1 MLTKNS
7 PTCGSLKLR
16 VHQFPPLRQTRQ
28 HLQSAEALAMDP
40 AEYQK
45 QLMDGFQE
53 GVRQGFNKGLS
64 EGKEEGYQQG
74 VGLGYDDGVKK
85 GRVEGRQSESC
96 RFNDAIEPFSGY
108 VAKMHDYLRSY
119 ENRRRDE
126 LLQLVEKVTRQVIR
140 CELALQPA
148 QLLALVEEALAAQP
162 SLPTQLKVY
171 LNPIELG
178 RINDVA
184 PEKVKQWGLVGDA
197 DMVSG
202 ECRVVT
208 DTTEI
213 DVGCQH
219 RLDQCV
225 DALKS
230 SLLPNQD
237 DQPEHDHQ
245 PDHDHQSDQHHG

>member
-1 MLTKNS
+1 MSIKNS
-7 PTCGSLKLR
+7 LHSGGAKVR
-16 VHQFPPLRQTRQ
+16 VHQFPPLRQIRQ
-28 HLQSAEALAMDP
+28 SVPSADAMTLDP
-40 AEYQK
+40 AAYQK

-53 GVRQGFNKGLS
+53 GVSQGFNKGLS
-64 EGKEEGYQQG
+64 EGKDEGYQEG
-74 VGLGYDDGVKK
+74 VRLGYDDGLKK
-85 GRVEGRQSESC
+85 GRVEGRQSESI
-96 RFNDAIEPFSGY
+96 RFDEAIEPFTGY
-108 VAKMHDYLRSY
+108 IAKMHDYLNGY

-162 SLPTQLKVY
+162 SVPTQLKVY
-171 LNPIELG
+171 LNPAELG

-184 PEKVKQWGLVGDA
+184 PEKVKQWGLMA
-197 DMVSG
+197 DPEMASG

-225 DALKS
+225 EALKS
-230 SLLPNQD
+230 SLLP
-237 DQPEHDHQ
+237 DQEH
-245 PDHDHQSDQHHG
+245 G

>member
-1 MLTKNS
+1 MSIKNS
-7 PTCGSLKLR
+7 ARSSGTNVR

-28 HLQSAEALAMDP
+28 NTQSADALTMDP

-53 GVRQGFNKGLS
+53 GVSQGFTKGLS

-74 VGLGYDDGVKK
+74 VRLGYDDGVKK
-85 GRVEGRQSESC
+85 GQVEGRQTESR
-96 RFNDAIEPFSGY
+96 RFDEAIGPFTSY
-108 VAKMHDYLRSY
+108 VAKMHDYLSSY

-162 SLPTQLKVY
+162 SVPKQLKVY
-171 LNPIELG
+171 LNPAELG

-184 PEKVKQWGLVGDA
+184 PEKVKQWGLVADA
-197 DMVSG
+197 QMASG

-230 SLLPNQD
+230 SLLPDQD
-237 DQPEHDHQ
+237 
-245 PDHDHQSDQHHG
+245 HG

>member
-1 MLTKNS
+1 MSIKNS
-7 PTCGSLKLR
+7 LRAGGAKVR
-16 VHQFPPLRQTRQ
+16 VHQFPPLRQIRQ
-28 HLQSAEALAMDP
+28 SLPPADATALDP
-40 AEYQK
+40 AAYQK

-53 GVRQGFNKGLS
+53 GVSQGFNKGLS
-64 EGKEEGYQQG
+64 EGKDEGYQEG
-74 VGLGYDDGVKK
+74 VRLGYDDGLKK
-85 GRVEGRQSESC
+85 GRVEGRQLESH
-96 RFNDAIEPFSGY
+96 RFDEAIEPLTGY
-108 VAKMHDYLRSY
+108 IAKMHDYFNGY

-126 LLQLVEKVTRQVIR
+126 LVQLVEKVTRQVIR

-162 SLPTQLKVY
+162 SVPTQLKVY
-171 LNPIELG
+171 LNPAELG

-184 PEKVKQWGLVGDA
+184 PEKVKQWGLLA
-197 DMVSG
+197 DPEMASG

-225 DALKS
+225 EALKS
-230 SLLPNQD
+230 SLLPDQD
-237 DQPEHDHQ
+237 HA
-245 PDHDHQSDQHHG
+245 

>member
-1 MLTKNS
+1 MLTKNGRRS
-7 PTCGSLKLR
+7 GEMNVR
-16 VHQFPPLRQTRQ
+16 VHQFPPLRQNRQ
-28 HLQSAEALAMDP
+28 NRQSEGELAMDP
-40 AEYQK
+40 VEYQK
-45 QLMDGFQE
+45 QLMEGFQE
-53 GVRQGFNKGLS
+53 GVSQGFSKGLA
-64 EGKEEGYQQG
+64 EGKEEGYQAGIRQG
-74 VGLGYDDGVKK
+74 HEDGVAQ
-85 GRVEGRQSESC
+85 GRVEGRKAESG
-96 RFNDAIEPFSGY
+96 RFNDAIEPFTGY
-108 VAKMHDYLRSY
+108 IAKMHDYFRNY
-119 ENRRRDE
+119 ETRRRDE

-162 SLPTQLKVY
+162 AAPTQLKVY
-171 LNPIELG
+171 LNPTELG
-178 RINDVA
+178 RIKDVA
-184 PEKVKQWGLVGDA
+184 PEKVQQWGLVADA

-230 SLLPNQD
+230 SLLPDQD
-237 DQPEHDHQ
+237 YE
-245 PDHDHQSDQHHG
+245 

>member
-7 PTCGSLKLR
+7 SRSGDRKVR
-16 VHQFPPLRQTRQ
+16 VHQFPPLRQHRQ
-28 HLQSAEALAMDP
+28 PLPSADGLIMDP

-53 GVRQGFNKGLS
+53 GVNQGFSKGLS
-64 EGKEEGYQQG
+64 DGKEEGYQEG
-74 VGLGYDDGVKK
+74 IRLGHEDGVQK
-85 GRVEGRQSESC
+85 GRMEGRQSESS
-96 RFNDAIEPFSGY
+96 RFNEAIAPFTSY
-108 VAKMHDYLRSY
+108 VAKMHDYLHSY

-162 SLPTQLKVY
+162 AVPTQLKVY

-184 PEKVKQWGLVGDA
+184 PEKVQQWGLVADA
-197 DMVSG
+197 EMASG

-219 RLDQCV
+219 RLDQCIG
-225 DALKS
+225 ALKS
-230 SLLPNQD
+230 SLLPDQD
-237 DQPEHDHQ
+237 
-245 PDHDHQSDQHHG
+245 HG

>member
-1 MLTKNS
+1 MLKKNS
-7 PTCGSLKLR
+7 PRAGEMSVR
-16 VHQFPPLRQTRQ
+16 VHQFPPLRQHRQ
-28 HLQSAEALAMDP
+28 NPQAAEGGIMDP

-45 QLMDGFQE
+45 QLMEGFQE
-53 GVRQGFNKGLS
+53 GVSQGFSKGLGD
-64 EGKEEGYQQG
+64 GKEEGYQEG
-74 VGLGYDDGVKK
+74 VRLGYDDGVQK
-85 GRVEGRQSESC
+85 GKVEGRQLESC
-96 RFNDAIEPFSGY
+96 RFNEAVEPFSHY
-108 VAKMHDYLRSY
+108 VAKMRDYLRTY

-162 SLPTQLKVY
+162 AVPTQLKVY
-171 LNPIELG
+171 LNPTELG

-184 PEKVKQWGLVGDA
+184 PEKVQQWGLVADA

-225 DALKS
+225 DALKN
-230 SLLPNQD
+230 SLLP
-237 DQPEHDHQ
+237 DQEH
-245 PDHDHQSDQHHG
+245 G

>member
-7 PTCGSLKLR
+7 SRSGDRKVR
-16 VHQFPPLRQTRQ
+16 VHQFPPLRQHRQ
-28 HLQSAEALAMDP
+28 PLPSADGLIMDP

-53 GVRQGFNKGLS
+53 GVNQGFSKGLS
-64 EGKEEGYQQG
+64 DGKEEGYQEG
-74 VGLGYDDGVKK
+74 IRLGHEDGVQK
-85 GRVEGRQSESC
+85 GKTEGRHLESR
-96 RFNDAIEPFSGY
+96 RFNEAIEPFTGY
-108 VAKMHDYLRSY
+108 VAKMHDYLHSY

-148 QLLALVEEALAAQP
+148 QLLALVDEALAAQP
-162 SLPTQLKVY
+162 AVPTQLKVY

-184 PEKVKQWGLVGDA
+184 PEKVQQWGLVADA
-197 DMVSG
+197 EMASG

-219 RLDQCV
+219 RLDQCI

-230 SLLPNQD
+230 SLL
-237 DQPEHDHQ
+237 
-245 PDHDHQSDQHHG
+245 SDQDHG

>member
-7 PTCGSLKLR
+7 SRSGDRKVR
-16 VHQFPPLRQTRQ
+16 VHQFPPLRQHRQ
-28 HLQSAEALAMDP
+28 PLPSADGLIMDP

-53 GVRQGFNKGLS
+53 GVNQGFSKGLS
-64 EGKEEGYQQG
+64 DGKEEGYQEG
-74 VGLGYDDGVKK
+74 IRLGHEDGVQK
-85 GRVEGRQSESC
+85 GKTEGRHLESR
-96 RFNDAIEPFSGY
+96 RFNEAIEPFTSY
-108 VAKMHDYLRSY
+108 VAKMHDYLHSY

-148 QLLALVEEALAAQP
+148 QLLALVDEALAAQP
-162 SLPTQLKVY
+162 AVPTQLKVY

-184 PEKVKQWGLVGDA
+184 PEKVQQWGLVADA
-197 DMVSG
+197 EMASG

-219 RLDQCV
+219 RLDQCI

-230 SLLPNQD
+230 SLL
-237 DQPEHDHQ
+237 
-245 PDHDHQSDQHHG
+245 SDQDHG